1 VNASGDQI
9 QILNAAEGP
18 RLAIVER
25 AGHSHAVVWP
35 GMGATLRS
43 IHSISLGRGGR
54 TIELSHPSE
63 AVYYVA
69 AGSGEA
75 VDVVTGAREKLR
87 RGSMVH
93 VDPDTPYILSAG
105 EEGMQLVGGPSPPD
119 LSLYEGVQ

>member
-9 QILNAAEGP
+9 QILSAAEGP
-18 RLAIVER
+18 GLAIVEGP
-25 AGHSHAVVWP
+25 GHAHAVVWP

-43 IHSISLGRGGR
+43 IHIISLESRAR

-69 AGSGEA
+69 GGSGEA
-75 VDVVTGAREKLR
+75 IDVVTGARETLR

-93 VDPDTPYILSAG
+93 VDPGTTYVLAAD
-105 EEGMQLVGGPSPPD
+105 EEGMRLVGGPSPPD
-119 LSLYEGVQ
+119 LSLYERVE